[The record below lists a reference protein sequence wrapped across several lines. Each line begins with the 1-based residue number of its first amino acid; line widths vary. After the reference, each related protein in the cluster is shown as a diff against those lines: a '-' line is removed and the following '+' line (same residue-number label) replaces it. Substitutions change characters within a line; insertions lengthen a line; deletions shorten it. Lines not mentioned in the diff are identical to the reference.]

1 MQTLIGITLNTIN
14 DVKSFV
20 NTANKFNGDVLIRN
34 GHYIVDGKSLLGIFS
49 LDLSKGLTVE
59 FSNTPNEEILGEL
72 HQFIK
77 ED

>member
-1 MQTLIGITLNTIN
+1 MQTLIGVTLNTIN

-59 FSNTPNEEILGEL
+59 FSDMPNEEILGEL

>member
-1 MQTLIGITLNTIN
+1 MQTLINVTLNTIN

-20 NTANKFNGDVLIRN
+20 NTSNKFNGDVLIRN
-34 GHYIVDGKSLLGIFS
+34 GHYVVDGKSLLGIFS

-59 FSNTPNEEILGEL
+59 FSDMPNGEILGEL
-72 HQFIK
+72 NQFIK